1 MTRRID
7 SHHHVWALSRGDY
20 DWLTAQH
27 YPNLLEDYTA
37 ADLVPHLEK
46 YGIDASVLIQAA
58 DTVAETEYMLSVGA
72 ENRFIKAVVG
82 WVDMTAADTPQVLGR
97 LAGDSLLRGIRP
109 SLMNFEPQWLL
120 GHAQQRAL
128 KALGALGLVFDAL
141 AWPSQLDSL
150 LRAMVREPELGFVIN
165 HFGYPDIA
173 GGNISGWK
181 TVMRQFAR
189 ETHARVKFSGILLG
203 LGDTRSDDDFRE
215 VADYL
220 LEHFGPQRI
229 MWGSDWPHLL
239 ADSEYDKWY
248 GLSRRLLQGVE
259 PEDLE
264 WIYGK
269 TAALFYGV

>member
-72 ENRFIKAVVG
+72 ENHFIKAVVG
-82 WVDMTAADTPQVLGR
+82 WVDMTAADAPQVLER

-109 SLMNFEPQWLL
+109 SLMNYEPQWLL

-128 KALGALGLVFDAL
+128 KTLGALGLVFDAL

-189 ETHARVKFSGILLG
+189 ETHARVKFSGILME

-220 LEHFGPQRI
+220 LEYFGPQRI

-239 ADSEYDKWY
+239 ADSDYDKWY

>member
-189 ETHARVKFSGILLG
+189 ETHARVKFSGILMG

-269 TAALFYGV
+269 TAALIYGI